1 VTAKQTWGDKFM
13 GVYLR
18 DEPGGKQIDL
28 EQDVTNASSCQD
40 AAEQY
45 VQAVSTTWSME
56 FLKEHEIPVVTSDY
70 ALYFFDCQAGFNV
83 VFTELGWNNSR
94 TQQIALCRR
103 AASEQGKDWG
113 AIITWTYDQPP
124 YIEAAS
130 STYQDMMTAYSAGAD
145 YIIVF
150 DYPQYPAGNPY
161 VHSEQ
166 RLLFSHAAVLELR
179 ANTPARPNPD
189 QGGGRAC
196 SSPVLWRGM
205 GSTSNNIR
213 GLWPADNLYALIW
226 QNLNV
231 LTDKYGLKL
240 DVVYDVNGV
249 NLAEEY
255 ANLHFWNETLN

>member
-1 VTAKQTWGDKFM
+1 M

-28 EQDVTNASSCQD
+28 EQDMTNASSYQD

-70 ALYFFDCQAGFNV
+70 ALYFFDYQAGFDV

-94 TQQIALCRR
+94 TQQIALCRG

-113 AIITWTYDQPP
+113 AIITWTYEQQP

-130 STYQDMMTAYSAGAD
+130 STYQDMMTAYSAGAE

-161 VHSEQ
+161 GI
-166 RLLFSHAAVLELR
+166 LNKDYFSDMQQFWNYAQTHPQDPTQTKAIAALVL
-179 ANTPARPNPD
+179 P
-189 QGGGRAC
+189 QYYGG
-196 SSPVLWRGM
+196 GM
-205 GSTSNNIR
+205 GSASDSIW
-213 GLWPADNLYALIW
+213 GLWPADNLSALIW

-240 DVVYDVNGV
+240 DAVYDVNGA

-255 ANLHFWNETLN
+255 ANLYFWNETLN